1 MQGSSKPKRRAAP
14 SRRRRRRKNS
24 DAAAAEVS
32 AAARRR
38 RRLPWGGAPPPHV
51 TDRLRPLSCSELMQ
65 VKALTE
71 NNIWLTDID
80 LEVKTSRIEEYV
92 H

>member
-1 MQGSSKPKRRAAP
+1 MHVLMPIMNSVSFLAVNLVTKLGQNLTCRGQVSLNAAP
-14 SRRRRRRKNS
+14 RRHRRKNS

-51 TDRLRPLSCSELMQ
+51 TDRLRPLLC
-65 VKALTE
+65 
-71 NNIWLTDID
+71 
-80 LEVKTSRIEEYV
+80 
-92 H
+92 